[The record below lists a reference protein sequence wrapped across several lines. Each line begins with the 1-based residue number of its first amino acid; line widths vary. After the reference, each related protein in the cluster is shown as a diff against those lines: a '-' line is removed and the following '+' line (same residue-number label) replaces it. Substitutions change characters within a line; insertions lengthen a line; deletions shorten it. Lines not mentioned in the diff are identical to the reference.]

1 MYFVNYLCIM
11 KLLVLNYEY
20 PPIGGEAG
28 AISKNIADGL
38 AVRGHNITVL
48 TTYYDGTEATSV
60 ENGVRVIRLK
70 SKRKDASHSNVREM
84 ISWMIMARKFL
95 KKHLQTEKY
104 DLCVANFALPCGEV
118 AYSMREMY
126 HLPYTIIS
134 HGPDIPWNCPKQM
147 MWYHAA
153 CYHWIRK
160 ICMQAERNYVRSDE
174 MLANINAFL
183 GGSKN
188 KNKLIRNVSDSEYD
202 WANIVKEYEEDFERI
217 IERTRICGRTQI
229 C

>member
-1 MYFVNYLCIM
+1 M

-20 PPIGGEAG
+20 PPIGGQAG

-38 AVRGHNITVL
+38 AVRGHDITML

-104 DLCVANFALPCGEV
+104 DLCVANFALPCGEI
-118 AYSMREMY
+118 AYSMKEMY

-134 HGPDIPWNCPKQM
+134 HGPDIPWNNPKQM

-188 KNKLIRNVSDSEYD
+188 KNKLIRNGSDSEYD

-217 IERTRICGRTQI
+217 IERSRISGRTQI

>member
-1 MYFVNYLCIM
+1 M

-20 PPIGGEAG
+20 PPIGGQAG
-28 AISKNIADGL
+28 AISKNIADRL
-38 AVRGHNITVL
+38 ASRRHDITVL

-70 SKRKDASHSNVREM
+70 SKRKDARLSNVREM

-95 KKHLQTEKY
+95 KKHLHTEKY
-104 DLCVANFALPCGEV
+104 DLCVANFALPCGEI
-118 AYSMREMY
+118 AYSMKEMY

-134 HGPDIPWNCPKQM
+134 HGPDIPWNNPKQM

-160 ICMQAERNYVRSDE
+160 ICMQAERNYVCSDE
-174 MLANINAFL
+174 MLSNINAFL
-183 GGSKN
+183 GGTKN
-188 KNKLIRNVSDSEYD
+188 KNKLIHNNFDSEHNCSD
-202 WANIVKEYEEDFERI
+202 MVKEYEEDFERI
-217 IERTRICGRTQI
+217 IERARISGRTQI
-229 C
+229 F

>member
-1 MYFVNYLCIM
+1 M

>member
-1 MYFVNYLCIM
+1 M

-38 AVRGHNITVL
+38 AVRGHDITVL
-48 TTYYDGTEATSV
+48 TIYYDGTEATSV

-70 SKRKDASHSNVREM
+70 SKRKDANHSNVREM

-134 HGPDIPWNCPKQM
+134 HGPDIPWNNPQQM

-174 MLANINAFL
+174 MLSNINAFL

-188 KNKLIRNVSDSEYD
+188 KNKLIRNGSDSEYD
-202 WANIVKEYEEDFERI
+202 WENIVKEYEEDFERI
-217 IERTRICGRTQI
+217 IERSRISGRTQI